1 MSVLACAIPTMRIS
15 MVGLGKVVSHAVIAG
30 RNEMTR
36 SMRSI
41 QSIGQ
46 DIEAWDVK
54 EAQIPGTK
62 IER

>member
-1 MSVLACAIPTMRIS
+1 
-15 MVGLGKVVSHAVIAG
+15 MVGRGKVVSHAVISG
-30 RNEMTR
+30 RHEITR

-46 DIEAWDVK
+46 DIAAWDVK